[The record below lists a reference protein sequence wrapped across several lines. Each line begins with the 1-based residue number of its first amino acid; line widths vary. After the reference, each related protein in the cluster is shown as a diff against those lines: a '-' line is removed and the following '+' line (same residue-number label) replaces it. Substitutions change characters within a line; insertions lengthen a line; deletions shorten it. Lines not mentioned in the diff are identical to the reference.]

1 MERVILHS
9 DINNCYASVECLY
22 DASLRGKPVAVGGSV
37 ETRHGIVLA
46 KSEQAKRCGVK
57 TGDALWQAREKCH
70 DLVVVPPHF
79 ERYKRYSE
87 LVRGVY
93 RRYTDQIEPFGLD
106 EAWLDVTDSQR
117 LLGAGGCIAD
127 DIRRTVQRELGLTV
141 SVGVSFNKIFAKL
154 GSDMKKPNA
163 VTVID
168 KQDFR
173 EKIWNLPVGD
183 MLGCGRS
190 TVKKLS
196 TYGVR
201 TIGQLAACDR
211 AFLKALFGKMGDVLW
226 SYANGLD
233 ASRVQPDGFV
243 PVSKS
248 IGHGATCIHDLESEH
263 EVWLVLLSLAQEVGR
278 RLHEE
283 GLAATAVQI
292 GAKNSALFVQQFQ
305 KPLPLPT
312 QSAIELARAAFGL
325 FCEQYRWTLH
335 VRALT
340 IRALRLQPDTIP
352 VQTDLFTDFARHE
365 RQQKIDKTVLAI
377 RRRYGKNGIFN
388 ACLLSEHAIP
398 HNASDFAVLPG
409 MPHK

>member
-233 ASRVQPDGFV
+233 ASRVQPDGYLPKRSDGGCMRRGLLPRRCRSV
-243 PVSKS
+243 LKTARCLYSNSKS
-248 IGHGATCIHDLESEH
+248 RCPYRHKAPWSLRVQHSGCFVSNIGGRCTCARLPFAPFACSRTPYPCRPICSRISHGTSGSKKLTRRCLRFAGAT
-263 EVWLVLLSLAQEVGR
+263 
-278 RLHEE
+278 
-283 GLAATAVQI
+283 
-292 GAKNSALFVQQFQ
+292 AKTGSSMPACFRSTPFRIMH
-305 KPLPLPT
+305 PT
-312 QSAIELARAAFGL
+312 SPCCRECRIN
-325 FCEQYRWTLH
+325 
-335 VRALT
+335 
-340 IRALRLQPDTIP
+340 
-352 VQTDLFTDFARHE
+352 
-365 RQQKIDKTVLAI
+365 KTVPSV
-377 RRRYGKNGIFN
+377 KNRTKTVCARLKSCVFERI
-388 ACLLSEHAIP
+388 
-398 HNASDFAVLPG
+398 
-409 MPHK
+409 